1 MPVYPSVS
9 FLSLWILIQF
19 QKIRRG
25 EMKTEIEKNGNENDD
40 RNGD

>member
-1 MPVYPSVS
+1 MSVRLFFIAVETDS
-9 FLSLWILIQF
+9 VFKKL
-19 QKIRRG
+19 RRG